1 VLSIELAHHIL
12 GEQGFL
18 ARDTVLVTVG
28 GARVLNRSARGLVTL
43 D

>member
-1 VLSIELAHHIL
+1 LSIELGHETAAQ
-12 GEQGFL
+12 EGFL

-28 GARVLNRSARGLVTL
+28 GARVLNRSSHGLVSL